1 MRIPLFTSTKST
13 ILFSILCLCFFSV
26 LSSIFALQSPASDQF
41 SAGEEQQEPEN
52 LYTEARKYEE
62 EMAAKYTGDAMKW
75 FSKKLDKAVKKDPE
89 LQRFFWKG
97 YCDGCDSIV
106 SPDLDQAL
114 IEYLWTVPPLTKN
127 IAYDFASI
135 VQPHLDPRIS
145 EVSMTDIRG
154 FNTLMN
160 IMTDSI
166 MGQVGEQMVLSRDI
180 APMGRNYDGKA
191 EKWRPDL
198 MVDIQDIDWILF
210 DEVPLSWPNTNESEQ
225 QMAGLINGEE
235 WPTWQWWGDAGRD
248 IPGALGIASSSPVRW
263 VASACPGGV
272 CNLPTNNVGSSKGV
286 NINTVKVIT
295 NKSLIPNLKNP
306 WSNTLEGIFGKW
318 VDFMTRNWANRPN
331 PCKIPP
337 TWFFFQWLFDQ
348 NASSD
353 RSDSGWLLAEMFS
366 QWVHPVQEVPE
377 LLKWFMNRESRT
389 PESEDKQID
398 DSIARA
404 FKMSG
409 MNALQPEAILVAGAE
424 RRFDAGARAAT
435 DKNLPA
441 SASVNALGYAE
452 VAYNKYIESLGQPMK
467 GAFIKK
473 HSIESAEHLSVA
485 FKEMQAR
492 ANSMNEYSKTFGTVA
507 QHLSEKGD
515 CLQS

>member
-1 MRIPLFTSTKST
+1 MKIALFTSPKSA

-26 LSSIFALQSPASDQF
+26 ISSIFALQSPATNESQ
-41 SAGEEQQEPEN
+41 AGAQEHEPEN
-52 LYTEARKYEE
+52 LYTKAREQEE
-62 EMAAKYTGDAMKW
+62 KMAAQYLGDAMKW
-75 FSKKLDKAVKKDPE
+75 FSKKLDKAIKKDPE
-89 LQRFFWKG
+89 LKRFFWKG

-114 IEYLWTVPPLTKN
+114 IDYIWTVPPLTKN
-127 IAYDFASI
+127 MAYDFASV
-135 VQPHLDPRIS
+135 VQPHLDSRIS
-145 EVSMTDIRG
+145 EVSMTDIRAL
-154 FNTLMN
+154 NTLMN

-180 APMGRNYDGKA
+180 APMGALYDGN
-191 EKWRPDL
+191 PDNSPKKYDL
-198 MVDIQDIDWILF
+198 LADIQWIDKILF
-210 DEVPLSWPNTNESEQ
+210 DEIPENWEYSNTSLAEVGSLIGGKDSPVGTWWVNWLSS
-225 QMAGLINGEE
+225 
-235 WPTWQWWGDAGRD
+235 D
-248 IPGALGIASSSPVRW
+248 IASALGIASSSPIRW
-263 VASACPGGV
+263 VAAETCWPNGCP
-272 CNLPTNNVGSSKGV
+272 SSV
-286 NINTVKVIT
+286 SDLNTHTAKF
-295 NKSLIPNLKNP
+295 LKNNSLAFKP
-306 WSNTLEGIFGKW
+306 QGSWDTLESIFGKW
-318 VDFMTRNWANRPN
+318 VDFMTKHWANRPN

-348 NASSD
+348 NASSGD
-353 RSDSGWLLAEMFS
+353 SDFSWLLREMFS
-366 QWVHPVQEVPE
+366 QWVYPVQEVPE

-389 PESEDKQID
+389 RESEDKQID
-398 DSIARA
+398 DSISRA

-441 SASVNALGYAE
+441 SASVNALRYAE
-452 VAYNKYIESLGQPMK
+452 VAYDKYIESLGQPMK

-473 HSIESAEHLSVA
+473 HAIESAEHLSVA

-492 ANSMNEYSKTFGTVA
+492 ANSMNEYSKTFGTTA
-507 QHLSEKGD
+507 EYLNSKGD

>member
-26 LSSIFALQSPASDQF
+26 LSSIFALQSPASDQS

-210 DEVPLSWPNTNESEQ
+210 DEVPVSWPNTNESEQ

-263 VASACPGGV
+263 VAAETCWPGWCPGSV
-272 CNLPTNNVGSSKGV
+272 KK
-286 NINTVKVIT
+286 INTQTT
-295 NKSLIPNLKNP
+295 NFLKNNSYNFKP
-306 WSNTLEGIFGKW
+306 QGSWNTLESIFGSW
-318 VDFMTRNWANRPN
+318 TDFMTKYWANRPN

-492 ANSMNEYSKTFGTVA
+492 ANSMNEYSKTFGTTA
-507 QHLSEKGD
+507 EYLNSKGD